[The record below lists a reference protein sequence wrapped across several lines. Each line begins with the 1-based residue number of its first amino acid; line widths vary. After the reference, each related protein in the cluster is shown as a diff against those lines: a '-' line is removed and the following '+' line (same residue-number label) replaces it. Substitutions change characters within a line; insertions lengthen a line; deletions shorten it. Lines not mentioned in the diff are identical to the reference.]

1 VPGSRRSESLSEV
14 AESRSRLSTRRDAGI
29 AEQASSVN
37 EALGRLVA
45 RLLDD
50 VPTDPREPVPLRDL
64 LHTMAVEGTRVVP
77 GTECVIS
84 VVPASRQDVFQVVAA
99 SGPWAEGLIGAEWP
113 LHEGMLHGRAM
124 LRRLPVE
131 TENAPGESAAPEVFG
146 AQIRI
151 GRLVPMSTGMPLPD
165 GRVGMGVVG
174 FWRPEGR
181 RFSDTERAI
190 MDRFTRLVSI
200 MVLGDEAREST
211 QHLVDRLRLTS
222 EATRELSAS
231 LDPTRVVQAI
241 VERIAELV
249 DVDRITVTKFLS
261 DSVEAIAGYDRN
273 RVPARVG
280 ARWDLTPALRAA
292 IDRGDLA
299 FESFSDV
306 SGMPRDMQEQL
317 SDVRRRVILP
327 LRAGGRVL
335 GSLAVSRRSDQ
346 AFGQLDLENLEQI
359 ALSAAL
365 ALQNASTFA
374 ETKEAQQKA
383 LHALLSVSDHLDA
396 TSSDVDLYARFAGTV
411 AELVGARRVTLWRLS
426 TDGTRLMPAAGAYGV
441 TTDEFERLR
450 PVPCTPDGAS
460 ARDRVVFGDAVFR
473 GRAADLRLG
482 VHVSEPA
489 HAIADTMAVAWRA
502 GSVRL
507 GVLAAHEAIKPDGFS
522 DEDSWILQ
530 LAAFAAG
537 LVWQIKAS
545 EERIRALGDAEARR
559 LHEHIERTR
568 SMEEMRSDFLKLASH
583 ELRGPIGVVRGYF
596 SMMADKTLDADAL
609 ERAMP
614 IIERKL
620 NDMNA
625 LVNEMLETAR
635 LDEGLTRLERQP
647 QSLRSLITAATSAIQ
662 SQLTPRHRLHLR
674 LPSSAVLVNVD
685 AGRIETILRNLFDN
699 AIKFSPDGG
708 EISCRVTVARGI
720 ARVAV
725 VDHGLGIPAEQM
737 HRLFTRFSRLV
748 TPQNSHISGTGLGLY
763 LSRELAR
770 LHGGDITARSTPGG
784 GASFAL
790 TLPLWVAE
798 PPAPRD

>member
-1 VPGSRRSESLSEV
+1 MPESSRTQSLPEVAGSRPGPAREEDWIGEK
-14 AESRSRLSTRRDAGI
+14 AP
-29 AEQASSVN
+29 SVN

-50 VPTDPREPVPLRDL
+50 VPADPRERVPLRDL
-64 LHTMAVEGTRVVP
+64 LQTMAVEGTRVVP
-77 GTECVIS
+77 GTDCVIS

-99 SGPWAEGLIGAEWP
+99 SGPWAEGLIGKEWP
-113 LHEGMLHGRAM
+113 LHDGMLHGRA
-124 LRRLPVE
+124 LRHRLPVE

-146 AQIRI
+146 THIRI
-151 GRLVPMSTGMPLPD
+151 GRLVPMSTGIPLPD

-200 MVLGDEAREST
+200 MVLGDEARDST

-231 LDPTRVVQAI
+231 LDPARVVQAI

-249 DVDRITVTKFLS
+249 DVDRITVTKFLP

-273 RVPARVG
+273 GVPARIG
-280 ARWDLTPALRAA
+280 ARWDLTPSLRAA

-299 FESFSDV
+299 FESFADV

-335 GSLAVSRRSDQ
+335 GSLAVSRRSEQ
-346 AFGQLDLENLEQI
+346 AFGELDLENLEQI

-365 ALQNASTFA
+365 ALQNASMFA
-374 ETKEAQQKA
+374 ETKEAQQKV
-383 LHALLSVSDHLDA
+383 LHALLSISDHLDA

-426 TDGTRLMPAAGAYGV
+426 TDGTRLMPAAGAHGV
-441 TTDEFERLR
+441 TADEFARLR
-450 PVPCTPDGAS
+450 PVPCNRDGVS
-460 ARDRVVFGDAVFR
+460 TRDRVVFGDAVFR
-473 GRAADLRLG
+473 GRAAELRLG
-482 VHVSEPA
+482 VHVSAAA
-489 HAIADTMAVAWRA
+489 HSGADTMAVAWRA

-507 GVLAAHEAIKPDGFS
+507 GVLAAHEAVKPDGFS
-522 DEDSWILQ
+522 DEDSWTLQ
-530 LAAFAAG
+530 LTAFAAG

-545 EERIRALGDAEARR
+545 EERIRALGDAEAQR

-568 SMEEMRSDFLKLASH
+568 SMEKMRSDFLKLASH
-583 ELRGPIGVVRGYF
+583 ELRGPIAVVRGYF
-596 SMMADKTLDADAL
+596 SMMADKSLDAEAL

-614 IIERKL
+614 VIERKL

-625 LVNEMLETAR
+625 LVNEMLEAAR
-635 LDEGLTRLERQP
+635 LEEGITRLERQP

-662 SQLTPRHRLHLR
+662 SQLTVRHRLDLR
-674 LPSSAVLVNVD
+674 LPRSTVLVNVD
-685 AGRIETILRNLFDN
+685 AGRIETILRNLLDN

-708 EISCRVTVARGI
+708 EISCRVTVSRGI
-720 ARVAV
+720 AHIAV

-748 TPQNSHISGTGLGLY
+748 TPENSHISGTGLGLY

-784 GASFAL
+784 GASFVL
-790 TLPLWVAE
+790 TLAVWVEE
-798 PPAPRD
+798 PGISASA